1 LIGEELMLEIL
12 KKAGIASGLAA
23 LIVLAI
29 TFVPIMYQYY
39 YTKEQN
45 AKIAVLE
52 AKVKA
57 LEEKK

>member
-1 LIGEELMLEIL
+1 MLEIL
-12 KKAGIASGLAA
+12 KKAGIASGLAT
-23 LIVLAI
+23 IMVLAI
-29 TFVPIMYQYY
+29 TAVPIYYQYHF
-39 YTKEQN
+39 TKQQN